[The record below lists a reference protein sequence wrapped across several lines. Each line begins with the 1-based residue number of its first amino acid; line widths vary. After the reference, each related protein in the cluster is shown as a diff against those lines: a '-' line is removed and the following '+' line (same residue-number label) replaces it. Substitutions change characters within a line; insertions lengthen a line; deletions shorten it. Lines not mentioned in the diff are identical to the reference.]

1 LFKGYRPDPWV
12 AGIGCTC
19 RVTQMGLSGR
29 ELVVV
34 YLLATANIS

>member
-1 LFKGYRPDPWV
+1 V

-34 YLLATANIS
+34 YLLAIANISS